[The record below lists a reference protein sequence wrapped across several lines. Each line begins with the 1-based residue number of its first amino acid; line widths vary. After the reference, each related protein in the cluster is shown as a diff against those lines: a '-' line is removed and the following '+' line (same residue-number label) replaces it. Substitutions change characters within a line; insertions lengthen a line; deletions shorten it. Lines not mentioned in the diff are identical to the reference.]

1 VSIKDRPIVRQ
12 AVRMNERYS
21 EDGGGY
27 LAAAIAFYGFLSLFP
42 LILLALSV
50 IGFLLAA
57 RPELQAEMQDA
68 VSAAIPGIRSLVGQ
82 NLERIAE
89 VRAGSGIIGLAGL
102 VWTGSGVVGAGR
114 HAVRRVFREGPHA
127 RGLAARAWVL
137 GVTVG
142 LGLLALTATAL
153 AAMVVSLDAEGP
165 LGVVLRVGGPVV
177 VFGLD
182 LGLFLLTYRVLARSG
197 ISFRRL
203 LPGALFAAIGWT
215 ILKLVGTW
223 YATST
228 VERSGSLYGPFAATV
243 GVLVIL
249 YLAAR
254 LFVYGAELNAVLIEE
269 KGGGPMAG
277 PNGEAGSGVAGNPG
291 DVSTVRLV
299 GQVAGDVGTLVK
311 KEVQL
316 ARQEVTEAIGARVKA
331 VAAFLV
337 IGVIALFIVGFLGA
351 AAAAALAQVFP
362 LWLALL
368 MVAGAFLL
376 LAVLGAVFGKSRIK
390 KPPLKPEKT
399 KQTIK
404 EDVEWAKAQLRR

>member
-1 VSIKDRPIVRQ
+1 VSVKDRPIVRQ
-12 AVRMNERYS
+12 AVRMNERYA

-27 LAAAIAFYGFLSLFP
+27 LAAAIAFYGFLSFFP

-57 RPELQAEMQDA
+57 RPELQAEMQEA
-68 VSAAIPGIRSLVGQ
+68 VSAAIPGIRSLVGE

-102 VWTGSGVVGAGR
+102 LWTGSGVVGAGR
-114 HAVRRVFREGPHA
+114 NAVRRVFRGGPPA

-137 GVTVG
+137 GVTIG

-153 AAMVVSLDAEGP
+153 AAMVVSLDAEGS

-203 LPGALFAAIGWT
+203 LPGAMFAAIGWT

-228 VERSGSLYGPFAATV
+228 VERSGSVYGPFAATV
-243 GVLVIL
+243 AVLVIL

-311 KEVQL
+311 KEVEL
-316 ARQEVTEAIGARVKA
+316 ARQEVTEAIAARVKA

-376 LAVLGAVFGKSRIK
+376 VAVLGAVFGKSRIK